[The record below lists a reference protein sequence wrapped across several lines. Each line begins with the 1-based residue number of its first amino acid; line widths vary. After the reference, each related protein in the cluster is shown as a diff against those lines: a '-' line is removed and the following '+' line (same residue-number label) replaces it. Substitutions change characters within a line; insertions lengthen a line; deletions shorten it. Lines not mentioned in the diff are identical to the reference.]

1 MQDLAHLF
9 ENNRR
14 WAASMRA
21 QDAEFFDRLARQQTP
36 HYLWIGCSDS
46 RVPANEITG
55 LAPGEVF
62 VHRNIAN
69 VVVQTDLNLLSVLQF
84 AIDLLRVEHVIVCGH
99 YGCSGVRA
107 TMAGER
113 VGIADNW
120 LRQVEAVYSKHQGFI
135 GAKGGEAERLDRL
148 CEVNVL
154 EQVVNVARTTVVQ
167 DAWARRQTLS
177 IHGWVYGLHDGLLR
191 DLGLTLEA
199 PSQVVPRY
207 RNALAQLARDAQ
219 PAPDR

>member
-1 MQDLAHLF
+1 MKDLAHLL

-14 WAASMRA
+14 WAARVRA
-21 QDAEFFDRLARQQTP
+21 RDPEFFARLAQQQTP

-84 AIDLLRVEHVIVCGH
+84 AVDLLRVEHVIVCGH

-120 LRQVEAVYSKHQGFI
+120 LRQIEAVYSKHQAFI
-135 GAKGGEAERLDRL
+135 GTRGAAAGIDCGH
-148 CEVNVL
+148 
-154 EQVVNVARTTVVQ
+154 Q
-167 DAWARRQTLS
+167 RQS
-177 IHGWVYGLHDGLLR
+177 EWFD
-191 DLGLTLEA
+191 
-199 PSQVVPRY
+199 PSSR
-207 RNALAQLARDAQ
+207 AGA
-219 PAPDR
+219 

>member
-1 MQDLAHLF
+1 MKDLAHLL
-9 ENNRR
+9 ENNRN
-14 WAASMRA
+14 WAARVRA
-21 QDAEFFDRLARQQTP
+21 QDRDFFARLAQQQTP

-84 AIDLLRVEHVIVCGH
+84 AIDLLHVEHVIVCGH

-113 VGIADNW
+113 IGLADNW
-120 LRQVEAVYSKHQGFI
+120 LRQVEAVYSKHQALVATK
-135 GAKGGEAERLDRL
+135 GAEASRLDRL
-148 CEVNVL
+148 CELNVL

-167 DAWARRQTLS
+167 DAWARGQELS

-191 DLGLTLEA
+191 DIGPTVTA
-199 PSQVVPRY
+199 PGEVVPRY
-207 RNALAQLARDAQ
+207 RNALADLSRHASA
-219 PAPDR
+219 A